1 MAKKKRKKKKV
12 NNKVIVLIAVI
23 LALAT
28 IIYGLKYLD
37 QETNFFNIADVSV
50 TGCTVYPEDY
60 LVKKSNI
67 VLGEKIYDVKSEK
80 IEEILEEQEYIRD
93 CNLVYVIPNRIK
105 LEIIERQ
112 EKYLINYNNNQIIT
126 DENGVVLSANIHNN
140 KLFIIDLYSEIEYNI
155 GKKLY
160 ISEYDDFIGLNNL
173 LDYSDTFS
181 EIDRI
186 NSIELYSNDV
196 IVIKTNYNMN
206 IKMSLLD
213 DVKYNYYY
221 AIKIVKTRLGNG
233 EEVAGC
239 LVDFT
244 KGENPVFSYGD

>member
-1 MAKKKRKKKKV
+1 MAKKKKRV
-12 NNKVIVLIAVI
+12 NNKIVVSLAFI
-23 LALAT
+23 LAVVT
-28 IIYGLKYLD
+28 IIYGLKYLNE
-37 QETNFFNIADVSV
+37 ETNFFNISDVTV
-50 TGCTVYPEDY
+50 TGSIVYPGDY

-67 VLGEKIYDVKSEK
+67 VLGDKIYDVKAKK
-80 IEEILEEQEYIRD
+80 IEEFLEQQEYIKD

-105 LEIIERQ
+105 LEITERQ

-140 KLFIIDLYSEIEYNI
+140 ELFIIDLYSEIEYNI

-173 LDYSDTFS
+173 ISYSDTFN
-181 EIDRI
+181 EIDKI
-186 NSIELYSNDV
+186 KSIELYANDI
-196 IVIKTNYNMN
+196 IVIKTNYDID
-206 IKMSLLD
+206 IKMSLLED
-213 DVKYNYYY
+213 IKYNYYY

-244 KGENPVFSYGD
+244 KGENPVFSYGDW